1 MHGESSPVFHGD
13 SGEAGRPLDIFNNRK
28 HTRIQCEHSWV
39 LTYAL
44 IIKEN
49 LYFLK
54 WTQYYHHWFMVKIK
68 GDKMIRDPWSV

>member
-13 SGEAGRPLDIFNNRK
+13 SGEAGRQLDIFNNRK
-28 HTRIQCEHSWV
+28 HMRVQCEHSWV

-49 LYFLK
+49 LYFL
-54 WTQYYHHWFMVKIK
+54 IC
-68 GDKMIRDPWSV
+68 KMDSILPSLAYDER